1 MHPKITSQA
10 GFGEYGF
17 ERNWLWNYIY
27 FGAKSD
33 ICHHALR
40 QFDLGNVGINDARPI
55 NTINISCFEVF
66 TVGDQN
72 QAYAKAYK
80 LLCHAR
86 TGTAHTDDADAQFL
100 QKSLHVGAECPHL
113 TIEEV
118 RYVDLLLSQKDKSK
132 ADSYDSDSLQ
142 RHM

>member
-1 MHPKITSQA
+1 VSTASGRIRHPCTRKS
-10 GFGEYGF
+10 
-17 ERNWLWNYIY
+17 RRRRNYIY

-100 QKSLHVGAECPHL
+100 QKSLHVGANAR
-113 TIEEV
+113 T
-118 RYVDLLLSQKDKSK
+118 
-132 ADSYDSDSLQ
+132 
-142 RHM
+142 